1 MVFQHSE
8 VQMNN
13 LRDHLMFLR
22 NKHSNLLTPH
32 RLQVLSKMLL
42 HLLSIEKL
50 LLILEFKTIGYP
62 IALKIQRI
70 LSLKL

>member
-22 NKHSNLLTPH
+22 NKHSNLLAIH
-32 RLQVLSKMLL
+32 RLQVLAKMLL

-50 LLILEFKTIGYP
+50 LVTLEFKIIGFQ

-70 LSLKL
+70 LSLRL